1 MNWWSR
7 LMHRKEMEDQLEKE
21 LRFHLD
27 QHEND
32 LIGRGESPAE
42 ARRRA
47 RVALRGPEQVKEHC
61 RDTRGTRWAEEL
73 LQDTRYA
80 LRTLQQQPGFVS
92 TTILILALG
101 IGATTAMFAVI
112 NAVLLRPLAFP
123 QAGRLV
129 VIHGN
134 AEQFGEFWGFSYPDF
149 LDLSQ
154 TSGSLALA
162 AWTDGGG
169 TISSPGEPGYVDGRQ
184 ISGGLFSTLGVVPEY
199 GRAFREDEDRPGGVP
214 VAMIS
219 YGLWQRRFQGDLSA
233 VGKKLAYDGKDLV
246 VVGILPPG
254 FQLTGQA
261 DVFTP
266 LGQSTDP
273 HIRNRE
279 ARFIQVIGRLRPG
292 VSLSQAEAELAS
304 IASRLAKEYPT
315 SNGDLSFRV
324 HPLLED
330 LVKDVRGTLWLLLS
344 AVGLVLLIT
353 CVNIAGLF
361 LTRAISRERELAMR
375 VALGAG
381 RSRLVRQCVTESAV
395 LGVCGGVLGIVLAA
409 VSVHRFAVL
418 WPGNLPRAGEIGIDW
433 RVLSFAAGISLVC
446 GVAVGLTPALR
457 ISVKGLEQTLRSGG
471 RSITGS
477 SRHLHSTLVV
487 SEIALALVLLV
498 AAGMLRHTLLSLSSV
513 NPGFNV
519 QNVLT
524 ARVALSSAAL
534 TSPARIRSAW
544 EDVLDR
550 ARRIP
555 GVECAALADIVP
567 MGGGQNVG
575 PYRTTPARPLANEE
589 RVALASTVT
598 PGYLDVMEIPLLEGR
613 FFDENDRDG
622 SQPVVVVDENLAE
635 HAFGRKDVI
644 GRHLWI
650 GSTAAAPASVVGV
663 VGHVRHWGLAGDID
677 SRVPDQLYSPF
688 AQAPAPMLRFFSSVM
703 SITVRTRTSPL
714 NVVESLDRELRG
726 ASKDQAL
733 YQVRT
738 MDQLASAS
746 LGRQRFLSVL
756 FGIFAGLALLLATVG
771 LYGLLAYVTGQRIP
785 EIGVRMA
792 VGASVRDI
800 ITLVLAQSLRMV
812 VLGTALGMVGAI
824 AAMRVLQRVVEGMQ
838 PVDGGTVG
846 MMLFLL
852 AFAALLA
859 SFVPARRAS
868 RVDPVDALR
877 QE

>member
-1 MNWWSR
+1 
-7 LMHRKEMEDQLEKE
+7 MEDQLEKE

-42 ARRRA
+42 ARRRV
-47 RVALRGPEQVKEHC
+47 RVALGGPEQVKEHC
-61 RDTRGTRWAEEL
+61 RDARGTRWAEEL
-73 LQDTRYA
+73 VQDTRYA
-80 LRTLQQQPGFVS
+80 LRILRQRPGFVS
-92 TTILILALG
+92 ITILILALG

-123 QAGRLV
+123 QADRLV
-129 VIHGN
+129 VVHGN
-134 AEQFGEFWGFSYPDF
+134 AEHFGEFWGFSYPDF
-149 LDLSQ
+149 VDLSQ
-154 TSGSLALA
+154 TSGSLVLA

-169 TISSPGEPGYVDGRQ
+169 TVSSPGEPGYVDGRQ

-219 YGLWQRRFQGDLSA
+219 YDLWQRRFQGDPSA
-233 VGKKLAYDGKDLV
+233 VGKKLAYDGKDFV
-246 VVGILPPG
+246 VVGILPAG
-254 FQLTGQA
+254 FQLTGEA

-304 IASRLAKEYPT
+304 IGSRLAKEYPK

-324 HPLLED
+324 HPLLHD

-395 LGVCGGVLGIVLAA
+395 LGICGGVLGIVLAV
-409 VSVHRFAVL
+409 VSVHRFAVF
-418 WPGNLPRAGEIGIDW
+418 WPGHLPRAGEIRLDW
-433 RVLSFAAGISLVC
+433 RVLFFAAGISLVC

-457 ISVKGLEQTLRSGG
+457 ISIKGLEQTLRSGG
-471 RSITGS
+471 RSVRGS
-477 SRHLHSTLVV
+477 SRHLHNTFVV
-487 SEIALALVLLV
+487 SELALALVLLV
-498 AAGMLRHTLLSLSSV
+498 AAGMLGQTLLTLSSV

-524 ARVALSSAAL
+524 ARFALSPAAL
-534 TSPARIRSAW
+534 TNPARMRSAW

-550 ARRIP
+550 ARRVP
-555 GVECAALADIVP
+555 GVEFAALADIVP
-567 MGGGQNVG
+567 MGEGQNVG
-575 PYRTTPARPLANEE
+575 PFRTTPARPPANEE

-598 PGYLDVMEIPLLEGR
+598 PGYLDVMGIPLLEGR

-622 SQPVVVVDENLAE
+622 SRPVVVVDENLAE
-635 HAFGRKDVI
+635 DAFGRKDVV

-650 GSTAAAPASVVGV
+650 GPTTAPASVVGV
-663 VGHVRHWGLAGDID
+663 VGHVRHWGLAGDTE
-677 SRVPDQLYSPF
+677 SRVRDQLYYPF
-688 AQAPAPMLRFFSSVM
+688 AQVPAPMLRFFSSVM

-714 NVVESLDRELRG
+714 NIVESLRRQLRG
-726 ASKDQAL
+726 ASGDQAL
-733 YQVRT
+733 YKVRT
-738 MDQLASAS
+738 MEQLVSAS

-756 FGIFAGLALLLATVG
+756 FGIFAGLALLLASIG

-785 EIGVRMA
+785 EIGVRIA

-800 ITLVLAQSLRMV
+800 IRLVLAHSLKMV
-812 VLGTALGMVGAI
+812 MTGAALGMVGAI
-824 AAMRVLQRVVEGMQ
+824 AAMRVLQHVVEGMQ
-838 PVDGGTVG
+838 PVDGRTVAA
-846 MMLFLL
+846 MVLL
-852 AFAALLA
+852 LVVAALIA
-859 SFVPARRAS
+859 SFVPTRRAS